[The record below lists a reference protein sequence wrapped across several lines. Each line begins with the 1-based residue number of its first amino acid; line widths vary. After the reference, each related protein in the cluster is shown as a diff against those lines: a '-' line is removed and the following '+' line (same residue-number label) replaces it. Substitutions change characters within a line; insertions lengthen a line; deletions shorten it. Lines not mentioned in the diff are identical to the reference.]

1 MVHPPQF
8 TFSLIF
14 FSGIELIQ
22 LGDQMQDDGIE
33 RLLNMNKDM
42 GMNEEKVKDI
52 NTNLL
57 EQNDKMMHADMEV
70 REIESTLKRAKKY
83 LMYFSKE
90 YYQDTFIRVMITL
103 IFLCLLAICVMIY
116 LKKKNGSI

>member
-1 MVHPPQF
+1 
-8 TFSLIF
+8 
-14 FSGIELIQ
+14 
-22 LGDQMQDDGIE
+22 
-33 RLLNMNKDM
+33 
-42 GMNEEKVKDI
+42 
-52 NTNLL
+52 
-57 EQNDKMMHADMEV
+57 MHADMEV